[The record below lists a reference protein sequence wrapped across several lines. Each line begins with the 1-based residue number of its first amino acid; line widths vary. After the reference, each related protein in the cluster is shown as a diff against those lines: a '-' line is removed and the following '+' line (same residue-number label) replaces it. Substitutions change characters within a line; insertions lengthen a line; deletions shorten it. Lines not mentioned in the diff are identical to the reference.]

1 MISFCSQNISWL
13 HWLHGSA
20 SQEDNNRFVCYQ
32 GDITNCQAMSVR
44 WLVVLLKSLE
54 KPINMEIIYLALR
67 ALEAD
72 WDRTELASTE
82 TEYLGQSFSLFI
94 DVSMERVK
102 TLLLS
107 PSNKARANLEYIL
120 RCLGFLSEM
129 KAFSCC
135 FLCFLRIES
144 TPNSFRDIQSFVT
157 TPLW

>member
-1 MISFCSQNISWL
+1 M
-13 HWLHGSA
+13 
-20 SQEDNNRFVCYQ
+20 
-32 GDITNCQAMSVR
+32 R

-67 ALEAD
+67 DLEAH
-72 WDRTELASTE
+72 WERTELAGSE

-102 TLLLS
+102 SLLVT
-107 PSNKARANLEYIL
+107 PNNKAKAILEYIL

-135 FLCFLRIES
+135 CPFHK
-144 TPNSFRDIQSFVT
+144 DIRTDVVMTVKRATSER
-157 TPLW
+157 

>member
-1 MISFCSQNISWL
+1 MISFCSQNISRL
-13 HWLHGSA
+13 HVS
-20 SQEDNNRFVCYQ
+20 SRDNKIVCYQ

-54 KPINMEIIYLALR
+54 KPINMEIIYLALK

-102 TLLLS
+102 SLLLA
-107 PSNKARANLEYIL
+107 PSNKARSNLEYIL

-129 KAFSCC
+129 KAFSFCC
-135 FLCFLRIES
+135 PFHK
-144 TPNSFRDIQSFVT
+144 DIRTDVVMTVKRAT
-157 TPLW
+157 TER